1 MCEHGYY
8 KEDKEY
14 ALLYCRYSKGI
25 CPFSKKCDAKKQ
37 YIQNENYKHCIIYK
51 ENEKKKVPDGAYK
64 INLKKFNTQGQLVL
78 YVEKD
83 NSCEKIVTDLQSYDK
98 DYIYI
103 KKLKTK
109 IKVSDK
115 PIK

>member
-1 MCEHGYY
+1 MCEHGFY
-8 KEDKEY
+8 EDDKEY
-14 ALLYCRYSKGI
+14 SLLYCRYTKSI
-25 CPFSKKCDAKKQ
+25 CPFSKKCDLKKQ
-37 YIQNENYKHCIIYK
+37 YIQNDNYKHCSVYK
-51 ENEKKKVPDGAYK
+51 KSKDKRVPNGAYK
-64 INLKKFNTQGQLVL
+64 INLKKLNSQGKLVL

-83 NSCEKIVTDLQSYDK
+83 NSCDKIVTDLISYDK
-98 DYIYI
+98 NYIFI